1 MRRERHRETHR
12 TVRATRVTG
21 HQRAGRKK
29 TLRHAYGLMSLA
41 VVAAGK
47 LHRGEPLRQEEYI
60 DELESLNRGIEAAR
74 LLAKEFARLSEEH
87 ALMEPQPPRNQRAS
101 RKDRNDGRR
110 AIEAQE
116 GTDHRSLAS
125 KFF

>member
-47 LHRGEPLRQEEYI
+47 LHRGESLRQEEYI

-74 LLAKEFARLSEEH
+74 LLAKEFARLSGTRAEG
-87 ALMEPQPPRNQRAS
+87 AATMKRRRRSQSKRNRQRLMSHRNRLFRKAAVS
-101 RKDRNDGRR
+101 RVC
-110 AIEAQE
+110 
-116 GTDHRSLAS
+116 
-125 KFF
+125 